1 MWAVQ
6 IGREEREA
14 DAKPLTGV
22 RTPCLDGHMTTSIT
36 DILKARAAK
45 QGTATLLGALYILE
59 MRTDLSLEESLTKA
73 AISDAITERHDLDAM
88 MDEVFMDL
96 DFAGTYTDAIEI
108 CLARA
113 EVAL

>member
-1 MWAVQ
+1 
-6 IGREEREA
+6 
-14 DAKPLTGV
+14 
-22 RTPCLDGHMTTSIT
+22 MTTKTST
-36 DILKARAAK
+36 DILKAHAAK
-45 QGTATLLGALYILE
+45 QDTPTLLGALYILE
-59 MRTDLSLEESLTKA
+59 AKTGLSIEESLTKA

-96 DFAGTYTDAIEI
+96 DFTGTYTDAIEI